1 MVGIGEK
8 PEEEWQHR
16 GYGKGLLS
24 EAEKT
29 ASEEYD
35 KKKILVTS
43 GIGVRE
49 YYKEN
54 GYRRDGVYMGKFI

>member
-35 KKKILVTS
+35 KKRYS
-43 GIGVRE
+43 SHPA
-49 YYKEN
+49 
-54 GYRRDGVYMGKFI
+54 